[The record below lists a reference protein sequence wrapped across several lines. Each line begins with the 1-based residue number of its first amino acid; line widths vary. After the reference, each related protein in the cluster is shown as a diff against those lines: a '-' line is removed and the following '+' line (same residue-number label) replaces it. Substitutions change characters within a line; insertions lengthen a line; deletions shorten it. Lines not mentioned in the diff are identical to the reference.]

1 MSVSSVSQATQ
12 PIPLQKVQVELNF
25 ALGTSTATS
34 NGHVLTP
41 LEDPEIELS
50 VRGRDTL
57 EFVSD
62 EAFRIEIEPKA
73 HINQDNTTIPAGPDE
88 NPFEKSET
96 DSQLQAGRH
105 KVDRGA
111 VRSNFQTDE
120 RGRAYKYTATPV
132 ADPNKRIDPHIIIG
146 K

>member
-25 ALGTSTATS
+25 GLGKVKVTS
-34 NGHVLTP
+34 NGVPLTDP
-41 LEDPEIELS
+41 TPEDPDIKLRVS
-50 VRGRDTL
+50 MRDTF

-62 EAFRIEIEPKA
+62 EAFRIEIKPEP
-73 HINQDNTTIPAGPDE
+73 HDDIPAGPDE
-88 NPFEKSET
+88 NPFERSET